1 ILGHG
6 RHSANPQRR
15 RISMKSLKS
24 MALVAAILA
33 AFATL
38 VAADEASRT
47 ITVSAKRFE
56 FAPNQIT
63 LKKGEPVT
71 LRVTSEDVTH
81 GFCSRQLNVD
91 ADLAPRQTVD
101 VPVTPAA
108 SGTYTII
115 CDHFCGAQHGNMK
128 LTVVVE

>member
-1 ILGHG
+1 MK
-6 RHSANPQRR
+6 
-15 RISMKSLKS
+15 SMKALALTAAVLVVM
-24 MALVAAILA
+24 MAASVG
-33 AFATL
+33 
-38 VAADEASRT
+38 ADEAPRA
-47 ITVSAKRFE
+47 ITVAAKRFE

-81 GFCSRQLNVD
+81 GFFSKPLKID
-91 ADLAPRQTVD
+91 ADLAPGQTVE
-101 VPVTPAA
+101 VPLTPAA
-108 SGTYTII
+108 AGTYTII

>member
-1 ILGHG
+1 
-6 RHSANPQRR
+6 
-15 RISMKSLKS
+15 MKSLKS
-24 MALVAAILA
+24 LALAAAAAILVVLA
-33 AFATL
+33 AR
-38 VAADEASRT
+38 VGADEAPRT
-47 ITVSAKRFE
+47 IAVSAKRFE

-81 GFCSRQLNVD
+81 GFFSRQLKID
-91 ADLAPRQTVD
+91 ADLAPGQTAE
-101 VPVTPAA
+101 VPLTPAA
-108 SGTYTII
+108 AGTYTII

>member
-1 ILGHG
+1 
-6 RHSANPQRR
+6 
-15 RISMKSLKS
+15 MKSLKS
-24 MALVAAILA
+24 MALAAAILA
-33 AFATL
+33 ASATL
-38 VAADEASRT
+38 VAADEAPRT

-81 GFCSRQLNVD
+81 GFFSRQLKVD
-91 ADLAPRQTVD
+91 ADLAPGQTVE